1 VKQKTLI
8 LFPNVMSLTQVRIL
22 KNHLIMLMDQRVL
35 AQHRLK
41 FHKNDNFPAD
51 KTHSNI
57 FLFAN
62 HIIDCLV
69 KC

>member
-1 VKQKTLI
+1 
-8 LFPNVMSLTQVRIL
+8 
-22 KNHLIMLMDQRVL
+22 MLMDQRVL
-35 AQHRLK
+35 GQHRLK